1 MLLAHMGGAPSKS
14 SDYHE
19 TDSPPQISSD
29 RPPEPLLPVAISPL
43 IGDLDDSAPE
53 SAPTKSNPLQELIES
68 EKAYVDQLSGIIHKV
83 AAAWS
88 RKNMPPRELDAMFR
102 SVEGVYKANRSL
114 FSRLKGLGSGPVSPR
129 ELGDL
134 LVRWIDDLE
143 APYAAYCDRYCAG
156 FDAWALVARNPR
168 QAAVLAAFSAASPP
182 PASAVSPL
190 EPGARPLWTLDAL
203 FLLPKGRLEYYKR
216 LYGRLLRSTSP
227 GRRDHAL
234 LAAAVDTFDRLL
246 AAVEARGGIQVSAI
260 ARRSSWSSV
269 EDTDD
274 TPLSP
279 FPETVAAAP
288 PIEPAPPSMP
298 AMDEEEA
305 VTDGTARSLLAQ
317 HDKEFK
323 PNARSAADLL
333 SVEARIS
340 QFNAHIYQLNA
351 QVSHFNACICRFNVE
366 ISPWIDPQQWHAGNV
381 AHIQS
386 IMGTT
391 IHSPLIEEY
400 LAPKSGMMMYPCHEK
415 IKEDLQ
421 KLYFGHLSTPGLPP
435 SLLNKAWSTPTIHTR
450 DRFMELLTLDV
461 IDLAAQLTIMLMDN
475 TRYKTLVS
483 CCGDSA
489 QSLLNFLQARL
500 DYPIND
506 KFKPRH
512 LKALVKL
519 SEHSRRYPEC
529 LLLKGITLPLEPADG
544 GSFGDVYKCRME
556 GNDIAVKVLK
566 VYKKSVMNEI
576 LKGFAREAVIWRQLS
591 HPNILP
597 FYGIFR
603 LGTEHERLCLVCPWM
618 SNGNLSEYLSSI
630 APESYCVPLALD
642 VAEGLAYLH
651 SQSIVHADLKCANIL
666 VSHALRACLA
676 DFGLSLARDTVSV
689 KFTASSMRDHGA
701 VGTLNWTGPE
711 LLPDFHN
718 PESIDYET
726 RCPDQASDVYS
737 FAMVCYEIF
746 TGSIPFKGKRDHQI
760 INAVIQGM
768 RPGRP
773 ADLHAQQR
781 GLTDSIW
788 LMMVTCWDQLPT
800 QRFSATQTVQL
811 LRDTSGRPI
820 DVRPPDDYN
829 MKPLSRTMYPQT
841 QHPFAMFDSP
851 HRMGVYKDFGEI

>member
-1 MLLAHMGGAPSKS
+1 MVH
-14 SDYHE
+14 
-19 TDSPPQISSD
+19 
-29 RPPEPLLPVAISPL
+29 
-43 IGDLDDSAPE
+43 

-68 EKAYVDQLSGIIHKV
+68 ERAYVDQLSGIIHKV

-114 FSRLKGLGSGPVSPR
+114 FSRLKDLGSSPVSPR

-156 FDAWALVARNPR
+156 FDAWALIARNPR
-168 QAAVLAAFSAASPP
+168 QAAVLEAFSAASPP
-182 PASAVSPL
+182 PASAISST
-190 EPGARPLWTLDAL
+190 ESGAHPLWTLDVL

-216 LYGRLLRSTSP
+216 LYGRLLRSTVP
-227 GRRDHAL
+227 GRRDHTL

-246 AAVEARGGIQVSAI
+246 AAVEARSGIQVSAI
-260 ARRSSWSSV
+260 ARRSSRSSIEDS
-269 EDTDD
+269 EDT
-274 TPLSP
+274 PPPSP
-279 FPETVAAAP
+279 ATVATDP
-288 PIEPAPPSMP
+288 PIEPAPPSKP
-298 AMDEEEA
+298 TMDEEET
-305 VTDGTARSLLAQ
+305 VTDGTAQSLLAQ
-317 HDKEFK
+317 FK
-323 PNARSAADLL
+323 AYF
-333 SVEARIS
+333 S
-340 QFNAHIYQLNA
+340 QRNAHI
-351 QVSHFNACICRFNVE
+351 SHFNARISRFSVE
-366 ISPWIDPQQWHAGNV
+366 VSPWTAPQQWHAGNV

-386 IMGTT
+386 IMGST
-391 IHSPLIEEY
+391 IHKNGCIYFRQFIGGLKGQEIVYSDRRIFIPVADRTSRDFDRTVQEWI
-400 LAPKSGMMMYPCHEK
+400 AWDDIKVIQCHEQ

-435 SLLNKAWSTPTIHTR
+435 SLLNKTWSTPTIHTR

-475 TRYKTLVS
+475 TRYKTLVA

-489 QSLLNFLQARL
+489 QSLLNFLQAVRLPSIRFCTHITQCPEQRL

-506 KFKPRH
+506 RFKPRH

-576 LKGFAREAVIWRQLS
+576 LKGFAREAVIWRQLC

-603 LGTEHERLCLVCPWM
+603 LGTEHERLCL
-618 SNGNLSEYLSSI
+618 
-630 APESYCVPLALD
+630 
-642 VAEGLAYLH
+642 
-651 SQSIVHADLKCANIL
+651 ANIL

-711 LLPDFHN
+711 LLPDFLN

-737 FAMVCYEIF
+737 FAMGKEI
-746 TGSIPFKGKRDHQI
+746 TKSSMLSSR
-760 INAVIQGM
+760 AC
-768 RPGRP
+768 
-773 ADLHAQQR
+773 
-781 GLTDSIW
+781 GLG
-788 LMMVTCWDQLPT
+788 
-800 QRFSATQTVQL
+800 AL
-811 LRDTSGRPI
+811 LTYMHNNG
-820 DVRPPDDYN
+820 
-829 MKPLSRTMYPQT
+829 
-841 QHPFAMFDSP
+841 
-851 HRMGVYKDFGEI
+851 G